1 MIGERR
7 TEVGSEGGVDPGV
20 AVTEFREQW
29 ELLHFN
35 FQKWSKNGILHRSSL
50 PPSLFGTTKTI
61 AKRNQVL
68 SMYYRSTARFS
79 SIYYQKTLCV
89 CRRIIYLYMWS
100 FLRHFVKVDD
110 ITLQRPKFLENL
122 RNLR

>member
-35 FQKWSKNGILHRSSL
+35 FQKWSKMGSCTDHLSL
-50 PPSLFGTTKTI
+50 PLSLW
-61 AKRNQVL
+61 
-68 SMYYRSTARFS
+68 
-79 SIYYQKTLCV
+79 YYQNHCKKEPGAEHVL
-89 CRRIIYLYMWS
+89 
-100 FLRHFVKVDD
+100 
-110 ITLQRPKFLENL
+110 
-122 RNLR
+122 

>member
-35 FQKWSKNGILHRSSL
+35 FQKWSKMGSCTDHLSL
-50 PPSLFGTTKTI
+50 PLSLVLPKPLQKGT
-61 AKRNQVL
+61 RCSHLVL
-68 SMYYRSTARFS
+68 DGTR
-79 SIYYQKTLCV
+79 
-89 CRRIIYLYMWS
+89 
-100 FLRHFVKVDD
+100 VKCL
-110 ITLQRPKFLENL
+110 T
-122 RNLR
+122 

>member
-35 FQKWSKNGILHRSSL
+35 FQKWSKNGI
-50 PPSLFGTTKTI
+50 PPIISLFGTKTI

-68 SMYYRSTARFS
+68 STCSEPALLARSTASYS

-89 CRRIIYLYMWS
+89 CRRSIYFYMWS

-110 ITLQRPKFLENL
+110 ITTLQT
-122 RNLR
+122 

>member
-50 PPSLFGTTKTI
+50 PPSPFGTTKTI

-79 SIYYQKTLCV
+79 SIYYQKRCV
-89 CRRIIYLYMWS
+89 YIDVVYTSICGL
-100 FLRHFVKVDD
+100 F
-110 ITLQRPKFLENL
+110 
-122 RNLR
+122 